1 MLIAITKHS
10 IKSIEDELSRVNE
23 VNWHVGEKWNTEF
36 LNAVV
41 SDLDFIQLDG
51 DELLEAKLIFP
62 HSWFPALRVVR
73 FYGDMAKAILWNLL
87 S

>member
-1 MLIAITKHS
+1 MLVAITKNS
-10 IKSIEDELSRVNE
+10 IKVVEDELSKANAVI
-23 VNWHVGEKWNTEF
+23 WHVGEKWDNEF

-51 DELLEAKLIFP
+51 SELMEAKLIFP
-62 HSWFPALRVVR
+62 HSWFPTISVVR
-73 FYGDMAKAILWNLL
+73 FYGDIAKAILWNLL